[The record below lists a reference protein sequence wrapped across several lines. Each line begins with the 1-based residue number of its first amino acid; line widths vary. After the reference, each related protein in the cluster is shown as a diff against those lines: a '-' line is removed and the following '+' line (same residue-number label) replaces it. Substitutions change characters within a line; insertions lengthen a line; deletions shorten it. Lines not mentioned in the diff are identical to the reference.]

1 MNLALVKVQGEGSI
15 MKSNFV
21 VGTKSNLLQKNDI
34 KKLSHKQ
41 KETLYYST
49 ECFQTELR

>member
-1 MNLALVKVQGEGSI
+1 